1 MNIVF
6 SLNMSTGHRF
16 PDILKNY
23 VAITIELFNLSN
35 TTIIFII
42 LSLES
47 IHKYQMVILVE
58 KKNPIPQFV
67 CF

>member
-16 PDILKNY
+16 PDIFKNY